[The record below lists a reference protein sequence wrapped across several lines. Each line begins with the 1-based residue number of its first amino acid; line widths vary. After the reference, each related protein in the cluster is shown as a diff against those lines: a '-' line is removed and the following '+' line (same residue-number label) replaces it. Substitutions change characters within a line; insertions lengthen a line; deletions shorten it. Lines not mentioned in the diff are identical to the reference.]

1 VVEIIVD
8 RERAVHEKRRWV
20 RLTRTCNNHC
30 LFCLDAEI
38 VGEKIRPGAE
48 IRADIDQ
55 GRKDGCQRLILSGGE
70 PTLHPAYLDLVAY
83 GAGQGYAWVQT
94 VTNGRMFSYRSFAAR
109 AVRAGLCEA
118 TFSMHGHE
126 AKLHDRLVGVEG
138 AFEQAL
144 RGMGNLRELG
154 IVVNVD
160 VVLTD
165 LNTPRLPD
173 IIDFFLRFGV
183 REFDLLWMV
192 PFGSAWR
199 NRDELFPDLERAL
212 PRLHEAIRLA
222 LEAGAVV
229 WTNRLPP
236 PLLEGHEDLIQD
248 PHKLHDEVRG
258 RLPEYKEL
266 ISSGEPLRCNQQ
278 ERCRQCPMEGFCRAL
293 DGLVREIATGGP
305 AALAV
310 EAGREIAP
318 GMSNLL
324 ARASRLRIHA
334 RDRERL
340 VEFVGS
346 LERDGQSL
354 ELVLDF
360 VPADDDLG
368 FVEGLGERVVR
379 LASGVPAVL
388 EAILAG
394 WKGEVEVEL
403 NRATANWLTERM
415 DFIRSQTD
423 RLQFSAEPMASIINP
438 VEALKPLA
446 RCGTRLLNLPACFLE
461 GAVSVTEMVPVNI
474 EAAMGA
480 TAGDLVAFTDHYIRH
495 GHRTW
500 SLKCGSC
507 PWRGSCP
514 GLPVNLVRAHGFASL
529 YHLPA

>member
-1 VVEIIVD
+1 MAEIVID

-38 VGEKIRPGAE
+38 VGEKIRPAAE
-48 IRADIDQ
+48 IRADIDE
-55 GRKDGCQRLILSGGE
+55 GRRDGCERLILSGGE

-138 AFEQAL
+138 AFKQAL
-144 RGMGNLRELG
+144 RGMGNLGKLG

-165 LNTPRLPD
+165 LNIPRLPD

-199 NRDELFPDLERAL
+199 NRDELFPDPERSL

-222 LEAGAVV
+222 LKAGAVV

-258 RLPEYKEL
+258 RLPEYRDL
-266 ISSGEPLRCNQQ
+266 ISSGEPLRCNQPD
-278 ERCRQCPMEGFCRAL
+278 RCRQCPMEGFCRAL
-293 DGLVREIATGGP
+293 EGLVREIAAGGP
-305 AALAV
+305 TALGV
-310 EAGREIAP
+310 EADREIAP

-324 ARASRLRIHA
+324 ARVSRLRIHA
-334 RDRERL
+334 RDYERL

-346 LERDGQSL
+346 LERDGQAL

-360 VPADDDLG
+360 IPAHDELM
-368 FVEGLGERVVR
+368 FIEGLGEKIVRV
-379 LASGVPAVL
+379 ASGVPAVL
-388 EAILAG
+388 EATLVG
-394 WKGEVEVEL
+394 WKGEVEVAL
-403 NRATANWLTERM
+403 NKATADWVAERV
-415 DFIRSQTD
+415 DFLCGLTD
-423 RLQFSAEPMASIINP
+423 RLLFSAEPMASILDSS
-438 VEALKPLA
+438 EALKPLA
-446 RCGTRLLNLPACFLE
+446 KSGARLLNLPTCLIA
-461 GAVSVTEMVPVNI
+461 GAVSVEEAAPVSI
-474 EAAMGA
+474 EAVIGLA
-480 TAGDLVAFTDHYIRH
+480 AGDLAAFTDHYIRH

-500 SLKCGSC
+500 SLRCSSC
-507 PWRGSCP
+507 PWRASCP
-514 GLPVNLVRAHGFASL
+514 GLPVNMVRAHGFAAL
-529 YHLPA
+529 CHPPA